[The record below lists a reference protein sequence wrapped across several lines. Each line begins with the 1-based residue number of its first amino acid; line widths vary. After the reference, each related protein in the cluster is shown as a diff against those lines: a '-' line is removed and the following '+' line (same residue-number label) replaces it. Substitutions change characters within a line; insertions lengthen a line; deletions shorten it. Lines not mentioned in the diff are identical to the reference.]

1 MRFSKFINKYFI
13 FKEIFNLE
21 TQEII
26 ERFAILC
33 ISIVAIYYFTNKN
46 RRFRLHPLFSL
57 VSICTF
63 FMCLIF
69 KQVEMTV
76 GIGFGLFAVFSILRF
91 RTESFSIQTVIFLF
105 VSITLSMLDILL
117 PIDHL
122 EFLLGINLVIVLCYV
137 YLNFLEKKTPSSSE
151 KNVIEIIVSTDF
163 MSLDETE
170 KRVFL
175 SERIQFKT
183 FSYQIKTI
191 NLIENVVIIKVSY

>member
-1 MRFSKFINKYFI
+1 
-13 FKEIFNLE
+13 LE
-21 TQEII
+21 TQEIVQ
-26 ERFAILC
+26 RFAILC
-33 ISIVAIYYFTNKN
+33 ISIFAIYYFTNRN
-46 RRFRLHPLFSL
+46 RRIRLHPLFSL

-69 KQVEMTV
+69 KQIEMSV

-122 EFLLGINLVIVLCYV
+122 EFLLGINLVIVLCYIF
-137 YLNFLEKKTPSSSE
+137 LNFLEKKTPSSSE

-163 MSLDETE
+163 MTLSETD
-170 KRVFL
+170 KKLFL

-183 FSYQIKTI
+183 FSYQIKSI
-191 NLIENVVIIKVSY
+191 NLIENIVIIKVSY

>member
-1 MRFSKFINKYFI
+1 MKKNFI

-26 ERFAILC
+26 QRFAILC
-33 ISIVAIYYFTNKN
+33 ISICAIYYFTNRN
-46 RRFRLHPLFSL
+46 RRIRLHPLFSL

-69 KQVEMTV
+69 TEVEMSV

-117 PIDHL
+117 PINHL
-122 EFLLGINLVIVLCYV
+122 EFLLGINLVIVLCYI

-151 KNVIEIIVSTDF
+151 KNVIEIIASTDF
-163 MSLDETE
+163 MSLDETD
-170 KRVFL
+170 KKLFV

-191 NLIENVVIIKVSY
+191 NLIENIVIIKVSY

>member
-1 MRFSKFINKYFI
+1 M
-13 FKEIFNLE
+13 EA
-21 TQEII
+21 QEII

-33 ISIVAIYYFTNKN
+33 ISIFAIYYFTNKN
-46 RRFRLHPLFSL
+46 RRIRLHPLFSL

-69 KQVEMTV
+69 TEVEMSV

-117 PIDHL
+117 SIDHL
-122 EFLLGINLVIVLCYV
+122 ASLLGINLVIVLCYI

-151 KNVIEIIVSTDF
+151 KNVIEIISSTDF
-163 MSLDETE
+163 MTLDETE
-170 KRVFL
+170 KRLFL
-175 SERIQFKT
+175 SERIQFKN

-191 NLIENVVIIKVSY
+191 NLIENIVIIKVSY

>member
-1 MRFSKFINKYFI
+1 MFDFFKIISLEKFI
-13 FKEIFNLE
+13 NLE

-26 ERFAILC
+26 ERFGILC
-33 ISIVAIYYFTNKN
+33 ISIFAIYYFTNKN
-46 RRFRLHPLFSL
+46 RRIKLHPLFSL

-69 KQVEMTV
+69 TEVEMSV

-117 PIDHL
+117 PINHL
-122 EFLLGINLVIVLCYV
+122 ELLAGINLVIVLCYI

-151 KNVIEIIVSTDF
+151 KNVIEIIASTDF
-163 MSLDETE
+163 MVLDETN
-170 KRVFL
+170 KKLFL

-191 NLIENVVIIKVSY
+191 NLIDNIVIIKVSY

>member
-1 MRFSKFINKYFI
+1 M
-13 FKEIFNLE
+13 
-21 TQEII
+21 
-26 ERFAILC
+26 
-33 ISIVAIYYFTNKN
+33 
-46 RRFRLHPLFSL
+46 HPLFSL

-137 YLNFLEKKTPSSSE
+137 YLNFLEKKTPSSSSE

-170 KRVFL
+170 KRLFL

>member
-1 MRFSKFINKYFI
+1 MKKNFI
-13 FKEIFNLE
+13 FKKIFNLE

-26 ERFAILC
+26 QRFAILC
-33 ISIVAIYYFTNKN
+33 ISICAIYYFTNKN
-46 RRFRLHPLFSL
+46 RRVRLHPLFSL

-69 KQVEMTV
+69 KQVEMSV

-151 KNVIEIIVSTDF
+151 KNVIEIIASTDF
-163 MSLDETE
+163 MQLDETE
-170 KRVFL
+170 KKLFL

-191 NLIENVVIIKVSY
+191 NLIENIVIIKVSY